1 MRKIRKAL
9 ALMLA
14 AALLSGLIS
23 IPAAAADGPQVYAD
37 EETVVIKEAN
47 YEVHIQLDGF
57 RYGFYRPDGTV
68 IAEPHNVSGISFG
81 PAGGEPSL
89 AESAVYEGEQ
99 DGSHLFTV
107 VNTAGDSAKVEL
119 IPSETYLQMKI
130 TPEEGEP
137 EETNGYLTVPTGK
150 GCLVTLGP
158 EWEAGEQHVS
168 VQMRAA
174 KQLASSASGIVL
186 GYKEDGSMIH
196 ARLKVGVDGAN
207 ELELFE
213 KIGSGSLTKVTSVPC
228 PFDSNW
234 TTISADVNG
243 KELAVT
249 VGDVTLSHTFDYD
262 ITGKIGLRTNDDAV
276 DFDDLTITGTTKEV
290 QTTETWAFENGMPD
304 DVRILSG
311 DWSVEGGSAPSEP
324 KESLYVIDAR
334 TKGIDPVYG
343 MGDFGSQA
351 NDYDDMGSDGRVK
364 ARDTANVFGLTR
376 MSGDISGSGK
386 DWDAVSNRGS
396 CKRFVSTFAVFPSQ
410 GMAEVLIEEGAKRVA
425 FTADQNLQGVFSE
438 PCVDRLYYFFG
449 PTMEQIYAD
458 YQAVR
463 VKEGY
468 PDTLP
473 NSQMFELG
481 WEAYGAL
488 GWNAYQS
495 SVMESI
501 QGYLDRGYPI
511 GWAVIGSG
519 FWKGD
524 RKNANQGITTSFGMW
539 DDVETPR
546 SDGLPNPRFPD
557 VEGMMKFF
565 EENDV
570 AVILGLRNNFKATK
584 EDGGNHNDE
593 NNGPF
598 MQYAV
603 EHDYLMKN
611 PDGSLRTV
619 TRGDFPAKG
628 AYYLLDSRNEEAV
641 NWYVEQARLWGV
653 DGFKEDAML
662 YEDTWD
668 DGKWNVINEALV
680 DDGNL
685 IIVRN
690 TAYSIPG
697 DLIRINDSY
706 YGTGKDYHH
715 DPDRMPINLLNFAA
729 SGAPNTYP
737 DIIGG
742 TPTENI
748 KDPSFQKYV
757 VRNAQFAALCPSLSM
772 GRRVW
777 DMENPEYEQNVKDAI
792 DWHTTYMPY
801 IYSAAVDSYETG
813 YPYTMTPLYI
823 AYPDDENTYEMI
835 SREKRQYQ
843 WMIGQSLMAAPQFGC
858 DFEDVDS
865 RDVYLPEGTWLD
877 YNSGEVYQG
886 PTTLKDYPHP
896 LDEMPVF
903 VGGKGILVGRDPEN
917 LDKLFGEVFPIS
929 AKGTSYTYT
938 HTDGKTKS
946 TITNN
951 ADGWASSTLEVWDT
965 TNNSKVAFT
974 RMENGAFR
982 FDFIPGHDY
991 EIKGGEGTG
1000 VIDRARL
1007 SAASSQL
1014 IKGDTTQLTVT
1025 ATDDAGADVA
1035 LTGEEI
1041 QWIVTPEDAA
1051 EVDGN
1056 ALTAKQTGDV
1066 TVAADVTVGGV
1077 TVRTN
1082 EITIQ
1087 VEDVSIAILSPDKAI
1102 SESTAVSDS
1111 FDNGL
1116 IQWTGSGAGEL
1127 YTVENGKLHY
1137 SNATNNTNAA
1147 AGTIVCSYSKSG
1159 DVTVEV
1165 DVTTP
1170 ANMPSKKTMGI
1181 VLRYQAYEHHY
1192 ILGYSPDMGF
1202 RYIKRNTGGKTD
1214 SYTVPDTDG
1223 ALKPNTTYHFKAQ
1236 AIGDMFYLYVDGNL
1250 VLEYQDTAPKDPVFT
1265 SGLSG
1270 FYTLGMD
1277 ADYDNFSCTEAEP
1290 FPFTVSGT
1298 ANSGTQV
1305 RLTLDG
1311 KTATV
1316 PVENGAFT
1324 WEVTEPMENGSYP
1337 LTAELLDA
1345 SGEVIGRA
1353 EQEIKV
1359 EIKVQIPSFGEQ
1371 RFLMELDGFPGSY
1384 AVVTL
1389 PENYEEGGT
1398 YPVLFEYTGN
1408 YWPTSGST
1416 GKVEDAALGYGI
1428 TRGQDVIWVALPY
1441 VGENGGNEITW
1452 WGDVDKTVAFAKEAV
1467 EKVCTEY
1474 GGDRDN
1480 LFLCGFSRGAIGVN
1494 FLGLADDEIAGLW
1507 KGLMSFDH
1515 YDGVREW
1522 PGEDW
1527 GSPLEEYRAEAKER
1541 LKRIDGKSVLIVQN
1555 PDTSDIKEYLSEV
1568 YPDGNDSFT
1577 FLDVPMEEL
1586 FEIPND
1592 DFIHPHNDK
1601 WVYFDNEYSD
1611 FVRAWLFSQFDDEV
1625 DPLPNPN
1632 DGACV
1637 TSLADRQVIQR
1648 DPEKKIAQVTFTG
1661 TWAGDRPDSIQ
1672 IAVEPYGGGAALV
1685 DWQDVTVGGM
1695 GSWSHTMTVPQGGWY
1710 QLAVRTVKGDV
1721 YGEPEYSDRWGVG
1734 INLLLIGQSNMQG
1747 AGMPGEGESYVVADD
1762 RASTFLNETWDHLED
1777 PYGSGD
1783 NSICGNGDKPTGSM
1797 APALANALIE
1807 AYDVP
1812 VGIIP
1817 AAKSGAGLAYDAKYL
1832 YWTGDAEHPGRNPE
1846 NPADRSTLYGNSIY
1860 RAWEAGGCE
1869 YIVMNGGEHDV
1880 SLKRT
1885 GEEFKQDL
1893 ETLIGYYRQDLPG
1906 VPFIYCQLGACKSG
1920 SWDSPEYDE
1929 SITGIRNAMWEVNDP
1944 DNGVYVAAVEQG
1956 LPQREDNIHYTLQS
1970 QAIIGARVAHVIEY
1984 ILGDETYYLPP
1995 TISGAAFA
2003 DASGKLIDIQVAH
2016 SGGTDLVGTG
2026 SFTGFEVF
2034 ADGVAQTVESVVRLD
2049 GDTLRLTLSEA
2060 AEGNVT
2066 LRYFYGTRPD
2076 MSNLVTDNSSMGL
2089 ALNSTPGEFEV
2100 AAYESVPGVPMYSVV
2115 IEAEHGKVTA
2125 TPKLAYPGR
2134 QVTLSVSPDQGYE
2147 VASIVVT
2154 DLRGNEIPVSDYRFT
2169 MPNGTAKVTVTFRK
2183 IAGTDVFTDVKEG
2196 AWYYDAVMELCKQ
2209 GILTGV
2215 GGGMFAPGDGVTRAT
2230 VWTVLARMEG
2240 VDTSGGENWYAA
2252 AQKWAMDNG
2261 ISDGTAP
2268 DGVITR
2274 EQLAVML
2281 YRYSGSPKCSGS
2293 LNDYPDGALVSSWAE
2308 DGMVWAVQSG
2318 LLKGGDGGKL
2328 LPQSGATRAEL
2339 AVMLQRFK
2347 AEENR

>member
-37 EETVVIKEAN
+37 EETVVITKQN

-68 IAEPHNVSGISFG
+68 IAEPHNISGISFG

-119 IPSETYLQMKI
+119 IPSDTYIQMKI

-137 EETNGYLTVPTGK
+137 VVTNGYLTVPTGA
-150 GCLVTLGP
+150 GCLATIGP
-158 EWEAGEQHVS
+158 ELEEGSQTIS
-168 VQMRAA
+168 MDIRAA
-174 KQLASSASGIVL
+174 KQLASSGSGIVL

-196 ARLKVGVDGAN
+196 ARLRVGIKEGVEVEDN
-207 ELELFE
+207 VVTPEQEDNSLQLFE
-213 KIGSGSLTKVTSVPC
+213 KVG
-228 PFDSNW
+228 
-234 TTISADVNG
+234 NG
-243 KELAVT
+243 KLTSIGEVPVTFGKDWITFKAQVDGNKLTLT
-249 VGDVTLSHTFDYD
+249 VGETVMEHEFSYP
-262 ITGKIGLRTNDDAV
+262 ITGAVGVRTYDDRV
-276 DFDDLTITGTTKEV
+276 DVDNVSITGTV
-290 QTTETWAFENGMPD
+290 GGETFSKSWDFENGMPK
-304 DVRILSG
+304 DVSIVSG

-351 NDYDDMGSDGRVK
+351 NDYNDMGSDGRVS

-376 MSGDISGSGK
+376 MSGATSGSGK

-396 CKRFVSTFAVFPSQ
+396 CKRFVSTFAVFPSR

-425 FTADQNLQGVFSE
+425 FTEDQNLQGVFSE

-458 YQAVR
+458 YQTVR

-495 SVMESI
+495 SVMESV

-557 VEGMMKFF
+557 VAGMMKFF

-570 AVILGLRNNFKATK
+570 AVILGLRNNFKASK
-584 EDGGNHNDE
+584 ADGGNHNDE

-628 AYYLLDSRNEEAV
+628 AYYLLDSRNEAAV

-938 HTDGKTKS
+938 YTDGTTES

-951 ADGWASSTLEVWDT
+951 AEGWASSTLEIWDT
-965 TNNSKVAFT
+965 TDNVQVNFT

-982 FDFIPGHDY
+982 FDFTPGHNY
-991 EIKGGEGTG
+991 EIRGGEGTG

-1025 ATDDAGADVA
+1025 ATDDAGGDMSLADA
-1035 LTGEEI
+1035 EI

-1056 ALTAKQTGDV
+1056 VLTAKQAGDV

-1082 EITIQ
+1082 EITIH

-1127 YTVENGKLHY
+1127 YTVENGELHY
-1137 SNATNNTNAA
+1137 SNGNNSAA
-1147 AGTIVCSYSKSG
+1147 DKGTIVFTNSKAG
-1159 DVTVEV
+1159 DVTVEA
-1165 DVTTP
+1165 DITTP
-1170 ANMPSKKTMGI
+1170 VNMPEKKTIGL
-1181 VLRYQAYEHHY
+1181 VLRYQDSSHHY
-1192 ILGYSPDMGF
+1192 VLGYSPTTGF
-1202 RYIKRNTGGKTD
+1202 RYIKRNTGGATD
-1214 SYTVPDTDG
+1214 QYNVPDTGD

-1305 RLTLDG
+1305 RLTLNG

-1316 PVENGAFT
+1316 PVENGAFA
-1324 WEVTEPMENGSYP
+1324 WEVTELMENGSYP

-1345 SGEVIGRA
+1345 TGQVLGRT
-1353 EQEIKV
+1353 EQELKV
-1359 EIKVQIPSFGEQ
+1359 EIKVQIPSFGER
-1371 RFLMELDGFPGSY
+1371 RFTMELEGFPGSY

-1441 VGENGGNEITW
+1441 VGVDGGNEITW
-1452 WGDVDKTVAFAKEAV
+1452 WGDVDKTVAFAKAAV

-1541 LKRIDGKSVLIVQN
+1541 LKRIDGKNVLIVQN
-1555 PDTSDIKEYLSEV
+1555 PDTSDIKEYLREV
-1568 YPDGNDSFT
+1568 YPNGNDNFT

-1592 DFIHPHNDK
+1592 YFIHPHNDK

-1611 FVRAWLFSQFDDEV
+1611 FVRTWLFSQFDDE
-1625 DPLPNPN
+1625 D
-1632 DGACV
+1632 
-1637 TSLADRQVIQR
+1637 Q
-1648 DPEKKIAQVTFTG
+1648 
-1661 TWAGDRPDSIQ
+1661 
-1672 IAVEPYGGGAALV
+1672 
-1685 DWQDVTVGGM
+1685 
-1695 GSWSHTMTVPQGGWY
+1695 
-1710 QLAVRTVKGDV
+1710 
-1721 YGEPEYSDRWGVG
+1721 
-1734 INLLLIGQSNMQG
+1734 
-1747 AGMPGEGESYVVADD
+1747 
-1762 RASTFLNETWDHLED
+1762 
-1777 PYGSGD
+1777 
-1783 NSICGNGDKPTGSM
+1783 
-1797 APALANALIE
+1797 
-1807 AYDVP
+1807 
-1812 VGIIP
+1812 
-1817 AAKSGAGLAYDAKYL
+1817 
-1832 YWTGDAEHPGRNPE
+1832 
-1846 NPADRSTLYGNSIY
+1846 
-1860 RAWEAGGCE
+1860 
-1869 YIVMNGGEHDV
+1869 
-1880 SLKRT
+1880 
-1885 GEEFKQDL
+1885 
-1893 ETLIGYYRQDLPG
+1893 
-1906 VPFIYCQLGACKSG
+1906 
-1920 SWDSPEYDE
+1920 
-1929 SITGIRNAMWEVNDP
+1929 
-1944 DNGVYVAAVEQG
+1944 
-1956 LPQREDNIHYTLQS
+1956 
-1970 QAIIGARVAHVIEY
+1970 
-1984 ILGDETYYLPP
+1984 
-1995 TISGAAFA
+1995 
-2003 DASGKLIDIQVAH
+2003 
-2016 SGGTDLVGTG
+2016 
-2026 SFTGFEVF
+2026 
-2034 ADGVAQTVESVVRLD
+2034 
-2049 GDTLRLTLSEA
+2049 
-2060 AEGNVT
+2060 
-2066 LRYFYGTRPD
+2066 
-2076 MSNLVTDNSSMGL
+2076 
-2089 ALNSTPGEFEV
+2089 
-2100 AAYESVPGVPMYSVV
+2100 ESVPSVPMYSVV

-2147 VASIVVT
+2147 VETIVVT

-2196 AWYYDAVMELCKQ
+2196 AWYYDAVIELCEQ

-2268 DGVITR
+2268 DGAITR

-2339 AVMLQRFK
+2339 AVMLQRFQ